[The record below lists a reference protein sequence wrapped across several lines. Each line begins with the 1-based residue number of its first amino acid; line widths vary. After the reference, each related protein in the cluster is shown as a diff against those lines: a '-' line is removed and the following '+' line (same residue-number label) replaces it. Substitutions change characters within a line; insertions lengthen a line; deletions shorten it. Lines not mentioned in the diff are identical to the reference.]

1 VTSTTN
7 TAFDISRL
15 TGVATQ
21 TVRMTPPEP
30 VEVRV
35 VNLSHCPHCSGT
47 LVQPLMYQSRD
58 FGYLLHLRC
67 PDCGEESKGVWDD
80 LTVEA
85 YDRILEAGT
94 DACIEIVEALHREVQ
109 E

>member
-1 VTSTTN
+1 MN
-7 TAFDISRL
+7 TAFEISRL
-15 TGVATQ
+15 TGIATQ

-30 VEVRV
+30 IEVAV
-35 VNLSHCPHCSGT
+35 VNLSSCPHCTGM
-47 LVQPLMYQSRD
+47 LVQPLSYCARD
-58 FGYLLHLRC
+58 FGYMLHLRC
-67 PDCGEESKGVWDD
+67 PDCGEESRGVWDD

-94 DACIEIVEALHREVQ
+94 DACIEAVEAIHREVG